1 MIHFYFISHKESLF
15 SFFFLSALD
24 QRAANKY
31 MSEEESLYRFLG
43 RGRIRRLPLLNSP
56 V

>member
-43 RGRIRRLPLLNSP
+43 RGEDSEVTLI
-56 V
+56 